1 MRSAVHRSVIAA
13 LTASALV
20 VSACSTGSSPSSS
33 STSAGSSSAASSAE
47 SSAAGSS
54 APGSSGGSSSAVSAG
69 GSSAVDPMAKLQA
82 KVDQYRAEPKFNA
95 PGPAIAVSSLKGKS
109 VYIVPETNNVFNNV
123 NVAQM
128 KTLAASAG
136 MNATVYDNQGT
147 SAQWVQGIQTAI
159 SQHVNLIILANAP
172 DPRALQPQLTAAKA
186 ANIPVLVTHF
196 YDDSTTPPPACEG
209 CAAGVTALETAPFN
223 TAAELLADWVI
234 LKAKGDVNALIPIV
248 GGVIPSPGMKDAIKQ
263 EFTTYCPKC
272 TYKFIDIPLADFA
285 SSKLANDIQASVSG
299 DPNVNWIIDQLDS
312 MEPSTIS
319 AINTAGR
326 AGKIKVVGYN
336 GSTFAIKDVQDKKA
350 MVMDVGESAPWIGYA
365 TMDQAFRILLGK
377 PLVKE
382 SAPVRVFDS
391 TNASAAGTPPT
402 LTEGYG
408 SSFQDG
414 FKKLWGMS

>member
-1 MRSAVHRSVIAA
+1 
-13 LTASALV
+13 
-20 VSACSTGSSPSSS
+20 
-33 STSAGSSSAASSAE
+33 
-47 SSAAGSS
+47 
-54 APGSSGGSSSAVSAG
+54 
-69 GSSAVDPMAKLQA
+69 MAKLQA
-82 KVDQYRAEPKFNA
+82 KVDQYRAEPKFTA
-95 PGPAIAVSSLKGKS
+95 PGPAIDVSSLKGKS

-123 NVAQM
+123 NVAEM
-128 KTLAASAG
+128 KTLAAAAG

-172 DPRALQPQLTAAKA
+172 DPRALQPQLAAAKA

-234 LKAKGDVNALIPIV
+234 LEAKGDVNALIPIV

-263 EFTTYCPKC
+263 EFATYCPKC

-312 MEPSTIS
+312 MEPSTIT

-377 PLVKE
+377 PTVKE